1 MGIKWTIM
9 TVFEII
15 RFAFPGDHFGLSR
28 QTEIKTTEKHD
39 CCSSF
44 VMNLSVKI
52 GSDCRGKHIAK
63 ETFKYKNNNTLLT
76 LDLDM
81 SPICLK
87 ENQLWT
93 NLFVIFYEQICFN
106 LCSLHHN
113 RRKIQ
118 FQSTIWQ
125 ENREHLRKCWHTWVL
140 SAALPSLNQEGW

>member
-1 MGIKWTIM
+1 M
-9 TVFEII
+9 TVFEMI

-28 QTEIKTTEKHD
+28 RTEIKTTEKHD

-52 GSDCRGKHIAK
+52 GSDCSGKHIAK

-87 ENQLWT
+87 RKSAMNKSVL
-93 NLFVIFYEQICFN
+93 ICAH
-106 LCSLHHN
+106 CT
-113 RRKIQ
+113 
-118 FQSTIWQ
+118 TI
-125 ENREHLRKCWHTWVL
+125 
-140 SAALPSLNQEGW
+140 EGKYNSKAQYDKRTGNI